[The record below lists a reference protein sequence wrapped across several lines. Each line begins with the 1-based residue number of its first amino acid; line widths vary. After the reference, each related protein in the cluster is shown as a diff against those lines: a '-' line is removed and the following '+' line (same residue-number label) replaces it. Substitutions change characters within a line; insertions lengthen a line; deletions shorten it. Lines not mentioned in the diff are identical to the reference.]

1 MKLKLRPAHYL
12 ILLGGALFFVFPLMA
27 AVEFSL
33 RTNQGKSYGLAN
45 YRWFL
50 HQDGF
55 RPNLFMSFKLA
66 ALTAILVLALMV
78 PTVVYTHLGGA
89 KWRRLIEFICLVPLV
104 VPVVSFAIGAITAM
118 PTIFQSSPYE
128 LSFLYVIISLPYTY
142 RALDVGLSSVPLT
155 TLVEASRSIGASSRH
170 TLQFVVVPSI
180 RSAVNGAIF
189 LAIALSLG
197 EFTLAVL
204 LHWDTFPTWINN
216 VSQDNV
222 LGAISLSVFALFGAI
237 FIVLIVALAPNI
249 RKSEKIEESA

>member
-66 ALTAILVLALMV
+66 ALTAVLVLALMV

-118 PTIFQSSPYE
+118 PTLFQ
-128 LSFLYVIISLPYTY
+128 
-142 RALDVGLSSVPLT
+142 
-155 TLVEASRSIGASSRH
+155 
-170 TLQFVVVPSI
+170 
-180 RSAVNGAIF
+180 
-189 LAIALSLG
+189 
-197 EFTLAVL
+197 
-204 LHWDTFPTWINN
+204 
-216 VSQDNV
+216 
-222 LGAISLSVFALFGAI
+222 
-237 FIVLIVALAPNI
+237 
-249 RKSEKIEESA
+249 